1 VTVRV
6 NPDGSASNCRVAR
19 SSGSSAADS
28 LMCQLT
34 LAHVRFSPALDP
46 SGRPIAEDVTF
57 FPNWR
62 HR

>member
-1 VTVRV
+1 
-6 NPDGSASNCRVAR
+6 
-19 SSGSSAADS
+19 
-28 LMCQLT
+28 MCQLT
-34 LAHVRFSPALDP
+34 LAYVRFSPALDP